1 MHTMSIIDID
11 TPNGA
16 AFIYTNGNINLNLKS
31 PISSSTIA
39 KSLYYTDIFVN
50 MTSPLDY
57 TYLYKEYI
65 SRNLTT
71 PYVYDKIIMPFRSN
85 KETVIEIEMT
95 VPSYQNVV

>member
-16 AFIYTNGNINLNLKS
+16 SYISTNGYINLNQKS
-31 PISSSTIA
+31 PISSNTIA
-39 KSLYYTDIFVN
+39 KTLYYTDIFVN

-57 TYLYKEYI
+57 TYLYKEFM

-71 PYVYDKIIMPFRSN
+71 PYVYDKIVMPYRSN